1 MSRTTA
7 EPPAGLEELFGDPL
21 SPDGAF
27 TYESILAA
35 DAQRRLVEPAET
47 LLNQWGF
54 GAELVPVHL
63 GGRWRS
69 TEDLVRRLLPIFRRD
84 LALGLGHGIT
94 TFMAAVNVWLRGDE
108 RSRHD
113 LAARLL
119 RGERVAVCFHE
130 LAHGNDLLQ
139 NDCTATLVE
148 DGPVRGW
155 RVDGAKEVIN
165 NVERA
170 ESALIFARTSDE
182 PGPRSFSLLLWNK
195 DASLAGG
202 ADTGR
207 RVLTAGVRGCRLGV
221 IEFDR
226 LVVPE
231 DALIGDVGDGAATA
245 LRAFQITRPVVS
257 ALAVGT
263 LDAATRLAVP
273 YMRGRA
279 LYGDRVWDLPH
290 ARLLLTR
297 AWAALLVAD
306 AFART
311 AVRALHVRPDE
322 SYLLSAA
329 AKYLVP
335 KLLNDA
341 MYDLSVLFG
350 SSFYTVTS
358 PYGIFEKWFRDLEIL
373 PIGHAGSTSCLL
385 SLIPYL
391 PTWARRS
398 RKSAPYE
405 AALFAASADLGELP
419 FAELRLGAGRFD
431 SVTAPLRDEAITSA
445 LCSAHPSVARLVD
458 RWVDELTA
466 LQDAAAA
473 LSPASLRSDASP
485 EAFDLAR
492 RLTGVMAVG
501 ALLGSWHEGRVRE
514 TSPFSR
520 SPVAV
525 ETALLRIS
533 ELLRPAASDSSVP
546 VPRSA
551 PSRVRWPQHLAD
563 AAAAHI
569 ASATDAGLSLGV
581 EELVTTRPSHS
592 SHERNP

>member
-1 MSRTTA
+1 MSPTPAR
-7 EPPAGLEELFGDPL
+7 PPAGLEELFGDPL
-21 SPDGAF
+21 SPGGEF
-27 TYESILAA
+27 TYEAILAA
-35 DAQRRLVEPAET
+35 DAQRRLVEPAEK
-47 LLNQWGF
+47 LLDQWGF
-54 GAELVPVHL
+54 GAELVPERL

-94 TFMAAVNVWLRGDE
+94 TFMAAVNVWLHGDE
-108 RSRHD
+108 RTQRD

-139 NDCTATLVE
+139 NECTATLVE
-148 DGPVRGW
+148 EGPVRGW
-155 RVDGAKEVIN
+155 RIDGAKQVIN
-165 NVERA
+165 NIARA
-170 ESALIFARTSDE
+170 ESALIFARTADT

-207 RVLTAGVRGCRLGV
+207 RVLTSGVRGCQLGV

-231 DALIGDVGDGAATA
+231 DALIGSVGDGAATA

-263 LDAATRLAVP
+263 LDASIRLAVP

-279 LYGDRVWDLPH
+279 LYGDSVWDLPH

-350 SSFYTVTS
+350 SSFYAVTS
-358 PYGIFEKWFRDLEIL
+358 PYGIFEKWFRDLEVL

-405 AALFAASADLGELP
+405 AALFAASTDLGELP
-419 FAELRLGAGRFD
+419 FAGLGLGAGRFD
-431 SVTAPLRDEAITSA
+431 SVTAPLRAEEITSA
-445 LCSAHPSVARLVD
+445 LRSAHPSVAGLVD
-458 RWVDELTA
+458 RWVDELAA
-466 LQDAAAA
+466 LQHAAATI
-473 LSPASLRSDASP
+473 SPAALRSDATP

-492 RLTGVMAVG
+492 RLTHVMAVG
-501 ALLGSWHEGRVRE
+501 ALLGGWHEGRTRE

-525 ETALLRIS
+525 EAALLRITES
-533 ELLRPAASDSSVP
+533 LGPATSDSGVP
-546 VPRSA
+546 APRSA
-551 PSRVRWPQHLAD
+551 SSRVRWPQHVAD
-563 AAAAHI
+563 AAADHI
-569 ASATDAGLSLGV
+569 ASATDSGLSLGV
-581 EELVTTRPSHS
+581 EELVMTRPSHS
-592 SHERNP
+592 VNERNP